1 MTIKAHA
8 SVLRRDRKA
17 GSRAQRSEISAAGCA
32 NSMPVSPAE
41 ADSRGRRGR
50 KRHPAFP
57 WRAHSRAEFS
67 DILQHHVC
75 HGDQPGQRKRQALV
89 TQRTASDGDQQRV
102 TAAEQ
107 RDQAGSQYES
117 GDGEQYQDDR
127 GNLNAEPE
135 GFDDPLV

>member
-1 MTIKAHA
+1 
-8 SVLRRDRKA
+8 
-17 GSRAQRSEISAAGCA
+17 
-32 NSMPVSPAE
+32 MPVSPAE
-41 ADSRGRRGR
+41 ADSRGGGAEKDTLPSHGEHTRGQ
-50 KRHPAFP
+50 
-57 WRAHSRAEFS
+57 SFS

-75 HGDQPGQRKRQALV
+75 HDDQPGQRKRQALV